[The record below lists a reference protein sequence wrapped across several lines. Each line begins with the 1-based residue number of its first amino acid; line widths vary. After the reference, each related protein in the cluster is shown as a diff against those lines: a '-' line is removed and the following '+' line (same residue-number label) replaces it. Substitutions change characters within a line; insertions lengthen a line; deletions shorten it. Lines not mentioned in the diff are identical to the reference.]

1 MPNTHVYLPATS
13 SLPTS
18 HPGVGL
24 LTLDDGK
31 MNAFSFAMLSAVD
44 AALSRFEG
52 DAAVTAV
59 VIRGNRRAFSAG
71 FDLSV
76 MGGKDTSPE
85 AMAERER
92 MYVLGAR
99 LVLRIYAF
107 PKPVVMAATG
117 HGLALGAILLMAGDV
132 RVGPA
137 PPLPPRPPYLSSALP
152 ESSGSGSTQHKKRP
166 KKKRKEAKFGMN
178 EVAIGMTVPDYALA
192 LAHARLLPG
201 EVTQCVTM
209 AKICGA
215 EEARRIGYLDV
226 VVSGDG
232 VLGAAMEE
240 AARLGKYVTRERVG
254 VRGREMERE
263 CTLRVLCVCRG

>member
-1 MPNTHVYLPATS
+1 
-13 SLPTS
+13 
-18 HPGVGL
+18 
-24 LTLDDGK
+24 
-31 MNAFSFAMLSAVD
+31 
-44 AALSRFEG
+44 
-52 DAAVTAV
+52 
-59 VIRGNRRAFSAG
+59 
-71 FDLSV
+71 

-137 PPLPPRPPYLSSALP
+137 PPLPPRPPYLSTSLP
-152 ESSGSGSTQHKKRP
+152 ESSGSGSTQHKKP

-192 LAHARLLPG
+192 LARARLLPG

-215 EEARRIGYLDV
+215 EEAQRIGYLDV
-226 VVSGDG
+226 VVSGEEEDG

-240 AARLGKYVTRERVG
+240 AARLGKYVKRERE
-254 VRGREMERE
+254 RGGRRLDTGREKEMERWSE
-263 CTLRVLCVCRG
+263 RDGERVHAACAVCVCVLCVSWMSKICKEI

>member
-1 MPNTHVYLPATS
+1 
-13 SLPTS
+13 
-18 HPGVGL
+18 
-24 LTLDDGK
+24 
-31 MNAFSFAMLSAVD
+31 
-44 AALSRFEG
+44 
-52 DAAVTAV
+52 
-59 VIRGNRRAFSAG
+59 
-71 FDLSV
+71 

-117 HGLALGAILLMAGDV
+117 HGLALGAIVLMAGDV

-137 PPLPPRPPYLSSALP
+137 PPLLPRPPYLSTSLP
-152 ESSGSGSTQHKKRP
+152 ESSGSGSTQHKKP

-192 LAHARLLPG
+192 LARARLLPG

-209 AKICGA
+209 ATICGA
-215 EEARRIGYLDV
+215 EEAQRIGYLDV
-226 VVSGDG
+226 VVSGEEEDGGGGG
-232 VLGAAMEE
+232 VLGSAMEE
-240 AARLGKYVTRERVG
+240 AARLGKYVKRERE
-254 VRGREMERE
+254 RGREKEMERRRE
-263 CTLRVLCVCRG
+263 RWRGRWRESACVCCVCVCRG